1 MKKNQLKYIF
11 DTRRNVIKNYSWKEY
26 WGYFLLNRG
35 GRVRKGVSESREN
48 WRETVSHFVPIIE
61 RAPFSDICS
70 LAEHSY
76 RIRRLLW
83 KALINMSKRKPSESP
98 SESARSKKVRQIDVV
113 VDDIFNSPGSNEKL
127 PGKRLTRGSTAR
139 IEEVRCL
146 NLISIY
152 L

>member
-11 DTRRNVIKNYSWKEY
+11 DTRRNVNTEDIFYSIGVGG
-26 WGYFLLNRG
+26 WG
-35 GRVRKGVSESREN
+35 KVSVNHGESREN

-113 VDDIFNSPGSNEKL
+113 VDDIFNSPGSNERL

-146 NLISIY
+146 NLILIF